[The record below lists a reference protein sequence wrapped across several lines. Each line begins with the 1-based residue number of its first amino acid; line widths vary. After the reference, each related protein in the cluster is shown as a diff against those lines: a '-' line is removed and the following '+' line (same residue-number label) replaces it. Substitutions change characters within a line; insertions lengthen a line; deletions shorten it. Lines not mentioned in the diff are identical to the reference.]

1 MSESHRERQK
11 RPSQTRVLATPTIA
25 LNLHPT
31 TRQDSIC
38 VTAFP
43 PYCSR
48 DGCADKHNEDN
59 ELTLHRAALLLFTGK
74 QATSVCTSCLTTAY
88 SSIKTNTSNKNS
100 LLIYHRGPQF
110 MQENPFCYVSIQL
123 CVASNE
129 LQPKWIYLLTAVAG
143 RSQFNGWNHYLQSYH
158 NWSLACQNLTL
169 SALSITTVFPEI
181 SWLKSGLSSQLHDVH
196 VPRSVSG
203 SSARCSLQHIW
214 LWNIALNTCQLQ
226 WYPSKCGR

>member
-74 QATSVCTSCLTTAY
+74 QAVSVCTSCLTTAY
-88 SSIKTNTSNKNS
+88 SSIKTKHCKQELTSNLS
-100 LLIYHRGPQF
+100 PRAVFHARESILLCID
-110 MQENPFCYVSIQL
+110 SIVC
-123 CVASNE
+123 CVQRTSA
-129 LQPKWIYLLTAVAG
+129 KVYLSFDSCCGL
-143 RSQFNGWNHYLQSYH
+143 
-158 NWSLACQNLTL
+158 L
-169 SALSITTVFPEI
+169 SV
-181 SWLKSGLSSQLHDVH
+181 
-196 VPRSVSG
+196 
-203 SSARCSLQHIW
+203 
-214 LWNIALNTCQLQ
+214 
-226 WYPSKCGR
+226 

>member
-1 MSESHRERQK
+1 M
-11 RPSQTRVLATPTIA
+11 
-25 LNLHPT
+25 
-31 TRQDSIC
+31 
-38 VTAFP
+38 TAFP

-100 LLIYHRGPQF
+100 LLIYHRGPHSCKRIHF
-110 MQENPFCYVSIQL
+110 AMYRFN
-123 CVASNE
+123 CVLRPTNFSQSGSN
-129 LQPKWIYLLTAVAG
+129 LLTAVAG

-181 SWLKSGLSSQLHDVH
+181 SWLKSGLSRSYTMFMYH
-196 VPRSVSG
+196 VRWVEACQMQPATYLALKHCIKHLPTAVISFKMWGVRLNLCKSHKMTCG
-203 SSARCSLQHIW
+203 SPIQIQSRRRFSFSATYLKRRVRI
-214 LWNIALNTCQLQ
+214 
-226 WYPSKCGR
+226 